1 MRHAEFCIDLV
12 VTIRTAHCNARGFAH
27 GGFVCAMADMAM
39 GLTSLL
45 LARRKHGD
53 STTGVTASLSIDFVD
68 AAQVGEIVEFRPTVL
83 KVGGALT
90 FADCRVVAGGRLI
103 ARASGSFRMFPSI
116 RHRDDVPQ

>member
-1 MRHAEFCIDLV
+1 
-12 VTIRTAHCNARGFAH
+12 
-27 GGFVCAMADMAM
+27 M